1 LGGRLLPPHSLLK
14 FDFSS
19 THKKLIDFP
28 GKSITLYMEIK
39 MAKISDKNIEEILI
53 EAIEKAE
60 TELPKDVTK
69 ALRKAAHTEK
79 GMAKIQLETIL
90 KNIKI
95 ASKEGI
101 PMCQDTGI
109 ISFHIQA
116 GTDFKYL
123 GDLEKIFIK
132 AVKRATKEIPLR
144 PNTVNPFTGENP
156 GDNTG
161 LHIPYI
167 NWNIVKGSECKIHI
181 LPKGGGS
188 ENMSA
193 LWMLNP
199 GEGFDKAKKLIVEH
213 IINAGGKPCPPT
225 IAGIGIG
232 GGADICMQLAKKA
245 LLRKTGEHHKEKQ
258 VAKME
263 KELTELINMTGVGPM
278 GMGGKTTVLDV
289 HIEYAHRHPASFPV
303 GLVLQCWA
311 DRKKTITF
319 TKNGSIKVV

>member
-1 LGGRLLPPHSLLK
+1 
-14 FDFSS
+14 
-19 THKKLIDFP
+19 
-28 GKSITLYMEIK
+28 MV
-39 MAKISDKNIEEILI
+39 KISNKNIEEILI
-53 EAIEKAE
+53 EGIEQAE
-60 TELPKDVTK
+60 TDLPKDVIR
-69 ALRKAAHTEK
+69 ALEKAAAKEK
-79 GMAKIQLETIL
+79 GLAKIQLKTIL

-109 ISFHIQA
+109 MTFYIEV
-116 GTDFKYL
+116 GTEFKYRSSL
-123 GDLEKIFIK
+123 KKIIDN
-132 AVKRATKEIPLR
+132 AVKKATKEIPVR
-144 PNTVNPFTGENP
+144 PNTVNPFTGENS

-161 LHIPYI
+161 IHIPHI
-167 NWNIVKGSECKIHI
+167 IWDIVKGSECTIHI

-193 LWMLNP
+193 LWMLTP
-199 GEGFDKAKKLIVEH
+199 GEGFAKAEKLIIKH

-225 IAGIGIG
+225 IVGIGIG
-232 GGADICMQLAKKA
+232 GGADICMHLAKKA
-245 LLRKTGEHHKEKQ
+245 LLRKIGEHHKEKQ

-263 KELTELINMTGVGPM
+263 RRLIELINKTGVGPM

-311 DRKKTITF
+311 HRKKTIKF
-319 TKNGSIKVV
+319 TKNGSIKIL

>member
-1 LGGRLLPPHSLLK
+1 
-14 FDFSS
+14 
-19 THKKLIDFP
+19 
-28 GKSITLYMEIK
+28 
-39 MAKISDKNIEEILI
+39 MAKISNKNIEEILI
-53 EAIEKAE
+53 EGIYQAVIN
-60 TELPKDVTK
+60 LPKDVIR
-69 ALRKAAHTEK
+69 ALKKAAIKEK
-79 GMAKIQLETIL
+79 GIAKIQLETIL

-109 ISFHIQA
+109 ISFYIEA
-116 GTDFKYL
+116 GTEFKYL
-123 GDLEKIFIK
+123 GDLEKILSK

-144 PNTVNPFTGENP
+144 PNSVNPFTGENS
-156 GDNTG
+156 GNNTG
-161 LHIPYI
+161 MNIPHI
-167 NWNIVKGSECKIHI
+167 NWNIVKGSDCKIHI

-199 GEGFDKAKKLIVEH
+199 GEGFNRAKKLIVEH
-213 IINAGGKPCPPT
+213 IIKAGGKPCPPT

-245 LLRKTGEHHKEKQ
+245 LLRKIGEKHKEKI

-263 KELTELINMTGVGPM
+263 KELFELINKTGVGPM

-311 DRKKTITF
+311 DRKKTIIF

>member
-1 LGGRLLPPHSLLK
+1 
-14 FDFSS
+14 
-19 THKKLIDFP
+19 
-28 GKSITLYMEIK
+28 
-39 MAKISDKNIEEILI
+39 MAKISKKNIEEILI

-60 TELPKDVTK
+60 MELPKDVIRSLK
-69 ALRKAAHTEK
+69 KAANIEK
-79 GMAKIQLETIL
+79 GIAKIQMEAILE
-90 KNIKI
+90 NMKI

-109 ISFHIQA
+109 MTFYIQA
-116 GTDFKYL
+116 GTEFKYIS
-123 GDLEKIFIK
+123 DLKKMLSK

-144 PNTVNPFTGENP
+144 PNTVNPFTGKNP
-156 GDNTG
+156 GDNLG
-161 LHIPYI
+161 RNIPHIS
-167 NWNIVKGSECKIHI
+167 WDMVKGSECTIQI

-193 LWMLNP
+193 LWMLNSA
-199 GEGFDKAKKLIVEH
+199 EGFDKAKKLIVEH

-245 LLRKTGEHHKEKQ
+245 LLRKIGERHREKK

-263 KELTELINMTGVGPM
+263 KELIELINKTGVGPM

-289 HIEYAHRHPASFPV
+289 HIEYAYRHPASFPV
-303 GLVLQCWA
+303 GLILQCWA
-311 DRKKTITF
+311 NRRKTIKF
-319 TKNGSIKVV
+319 EKSGLIKVI

>member
-1 LGGRLLPPHSLLK
+1 
-14 FDFSS
+14 
-19 THKKLIDFP
+19 
-28 GKSITLYMEIK
+28 
-39 MAKISDKNIEEILI
+39 MAKISNKNIEEILI
-53 EAIEKAE
+53 EGIYQAV
-60 TELPKDVTK
+60 TTLSKDVIR
-69 ALRKAAHTEK
+69 ALKKAADKEK
-79 GMAKIQLETIL
+79 GMAKIQLEAIL

-109 ISFHIQA
+109 LSFYIEA
-116 GTDFKYL
+116 GAEFKYFSSL
-123 GDLEKIFIK
+123 KKAINN
-132 AVKRATKEIPLR
+132 AVKKATKEIPLR
-144 PNTVNPFTGENP
+144 PNTVNPFTGKNS

-161 LHIPYI
+161 LHIPYV
-167 NWNIVKGSECKIHI
+167 NWNIVKGSECTIQI

-193 LWMLNP
+193 LWMSTP
-199 GEGFDKAKKLIVEH
+199 SEGFNKAKKLIVEH
-213 IINAGGKPCPPT
+213 IIKAGGKPCPPT

-245 LLRKTGEHHKEKQ
+245 LLRKIGERHKEKR

-263 KELTELINMTGVGPM
+263 EKLIKLINKTGVGPM

-303 GLVLQCWA
+303 GLTLQCWA
-311 DRKKTITF
+311 DRRKVIKF
-319 TKNGSIKVV
+319 TKNDSIKII

>member
-1 LGGRLLPPHSLLK
+1 
-14 FDFSS
+14 
-19 THKKLIDFP
+19 
-28 GKSITLYMEIK
+28 M
-39 MAKISDKNIEEILI
+39 MAKISNKNIEEILI
-53 EAIEKAE
+53 EGICQAV
-60 TELPKDVTK
+60 TNLPNDVVK
-69 ALRKAAHTEK
+69 ALKKAAELEK
-79 GMAKIQLETIL
+79 GIAKIQMQTIL

-101 PMCQDTGI
+101 PLCQDTGI
-109 ISFHIQA
+109 LSFYIQA
-116 GTDFKYL
+116 GTKFKYIN
-123 GDLEKIFIK
+123 DLEKIFNK
-132 AVKRATKEIPLR
+132 ALKRATKEIPLR
-144 PNTVNPFTGENP
+144 PNAVNPFTGENS

-161 LHIPYI
+161 MNIPYI
-167 NWNIVKGSECKIHI
+167 NWNIVKGNECRIHI

-199 GEGFDKAKKLIVEH
+199 GEGFEKTKKLIVEH
-213 IINAGGKPCPPT
+213 IINTGGKPCPPT

-245 LLRKTGEHHKEKQ
+245 LLRKIGEKHKEKK

-263 KELTELINMTGVGPM
+263 KELTDLINKTGVGPM

-311 DRKKTITF
+311 NRKKTIIF
-319 TKNGSIKVV
+319 TKNGSIKIV

>member
-1 LGGRLLPPHSLLK
+1 
-14 FDFSS
+14 
-19 THKKLIDFP
+19 
-28 GKSITLYMEIK
+28 
-39 MAKISDKNIEEILI
+39 MAKISKKNIEEILI

-60 TELPKDVTK
+60 TELPKDVIRALKK
-69 ALRKAAHTEK
+69 ATNTEK
-79 GMAKIQLETIL
+79 GLARIQMEAILE
-90 KNIKI
+90 NVKI

-109 ISFHIQA
+109 MSFYVQA
-116 GTDFKYL
+116 GTEFKYISDLKKML
-123 GDLEKIFIK
+123 GK

-144 PNTVNPFTGENP
+144 PNTINPFTGENS
-156 GDNTG
+156 GDNLG
-161 LHIPYI
+161 RNIPYI
-167 NWNIVKGSECKIHI
+167 NWDMVKGNECTIHI

-199 GEGFDKAKKLIVEH
+199 GEGSNKAKELILEH

-245 LLRKTGEHHKEKQ
+245 LLRKIGERHREKK
-258 VAKME
+258 VAEME
-263 KELTELINMTGVGPM
+263 KELIELINKTGVGPM

-289 HIEYAHRHPASFPV
+289 HIEYAYRHPASFPV
-303 GLVLQCWA
+303 GLTLQCWA
-311 DRKKTITF
+311 NRRKAIKF
-319 TKNGSIKVV
+319 EKNGIIKVI

>member
-1 LGGRLLPPHSLLK
+1 
-14 FDFSS
+14 
-19 THKKLIDFP
+19 
-28 GKSITLYMEIK
+28 
-39 MAKISDKNIEEILI
+39 MAKISNKNIEEILI
-53 EAIEKAE
+53 EGIYQAV
-60 TELPKDVTK
+60 TNLPKDVIRALKK
-69 ALRKAAHTEK
+69 ATTSEK
-79 GMAKIQLETIL
+79 GMSKIQLETIL

-109 ISFHIQA
+109 ISFYIEA
-116 GTDFKYL
+116 GTEFKYL
-123 GDLEKIFIK
+123 ADLKKILEKS
-132 AVKRATKEIPLR
+132 VKRATKEIPLR
-144 PNTVNPFTGENP
+144 PNTINPFTGKNP

-161 LHIPYI
+161 TSIPHI
-167 NWNIVKGSECKIHI
+167 NWNMVKGSECKIHI

-213 IINAGGKPCPPT
+213 ILNAGGKPCPPT
-225 IAGIGIG
+225 IVGIGIG

-245 LLRKTGEHHKEKQ
+245 LLRKIGEKHKEKR

-263 KELTELINMTGVGPM
+263 KELTKLINKTGVGPM

-311 DRKKTITF
+311 DRKKVIKF
-319 TKNGSIKVV
+319 TKDGSIKII

>member
-1 LGGRLLPPHSLLK
+1 
-14 FDFSS
+14 
-19 THKKLIDFP
+19 
-28 GKSITLYMEIK
+28 MEIK
-39 MAKISDKNIEEILI
+39 MAKISNKNIEEILI
-53 EAIEKAE
+53 EGIYQAV
-60 TELPKDVTK
+60 TNLPKGVIRALKK
-69 ALRKAAHTEK
+69 ATDKEK
-79 GMAKIQLETIL
+79 GMARIQLETIL
-90 KNIKI
+90 KNIKV

-109 ISFHIQA
+109 MSFYIQA
-116 GTDFKYL
+116 GTEFKYL
-123 GDLEKIFIK
+123 ADLKKILEGS
-132 AVKRATKEIPLR
+132 VKRATKEIPLR
-144 PNTVNPFTGENP
+144 PNAVNPFTGENS

-161 LHIPYI
+161 VNIPYI
-167 NWNIVKGSECKIHI
+167 NWTMVQGKECKIHI

-199 GEGFDKAKKLIVEH
+199 GEGFNRAKKLIIEH
-213 IINAGGKPCPPT
+213 IIKAGGKPCPPT
-225 IAGIGIG
+225 IVGLGLG

-245 LLRKTGEHHKEKQ
+245 LFRKIGEKHKEKS

-263 KELTELINMTGVGPM
+263 KKLTELINKTGVGPM

-311 DRKKTITF
+311 DRRKTIKF
-319 TKNGSIKVV
+319 TKDGSIKII

>member
-1 LGGRLLPPHSLLK
+1 
-14 FDFSS
+14 
-19 THKKLIDFP
+19 
-28 GKSITLYMEIK
+28 
-39 MAKISDKNIEEILI
+39 MARISNKNIEEILKEGI
-53 EAIEKAE
+53 EQAE
-60 TELPKDVTK
+60 TELPKDVIK
-69 ALRKAAHTEK
+69 ALEKAEAKEK
-79 GMAKIQLETIL
+79 GLAKIQLKTIL

-95 ASKEGI
+95 ASREGI

-109 ISFHIQA
+109 MTFYIEA
-116 GTDFKYL
+116 GTEFKYL
-123 GDLEKIFIK
+123 SSLKKIIDC
-132 AVKRATKEIPLR
+132 AVKKATKETPVR
-144 PNTVNPFTGENP
+144 PNTVDPFTGKNS

-161 LHIPYI
+161 MHIPYI
-167 NWNIVKGSECKIHI
+167 NWNMVKGSECTIHI

-225 IAGIGIG
+225 IVGIGIG

-245 LLRKTGEHHKEKQ
+245 LLRKIGERHKEKE

-263 KELTELINMTGVGPM
+263 KELTKLINKTGVGPM
-278 GMGGKTTVLDV
+278 GMGGVTTVLDV
-289 HIEYAHRHPASFPV
+289 QIEYAHRHPASFPV

-311 DRKKTITF
+311 HRKKTIKF
-319 TKNGSIKVV
+319 TKNGSIKVI